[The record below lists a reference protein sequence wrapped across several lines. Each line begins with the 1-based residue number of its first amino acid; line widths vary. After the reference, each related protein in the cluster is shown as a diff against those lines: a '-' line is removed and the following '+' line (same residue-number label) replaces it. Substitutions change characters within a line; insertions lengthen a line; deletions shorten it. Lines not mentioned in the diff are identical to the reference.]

1 MKMLGIKIG
10 ANQPILSPTERLR
23 GAVDLLHH
31 EGKVEKQ
38 DRDMFGGLLDLR
50 ELQVSDVMVHRTE
63 MVMINA
69 DLPPEELVR
78 EVLATE
84 YTRIPLWRDKP
95 ENIIGVL
102 HAKDLLRAIRASEG
116 DTASIDVSTIALP
129 PWFVPEMRPVSEQ
142 LKAFRRRKTHFALVV
157 DEYGE
162 VEGMVTLE
170 DILEEIVGDI
180 SDEHDVVVAGVR
192 AQPDGSVVVDG
203 SVPIR
208 DLNRAMDWH
217 LPDEEATTVAGLVI
231 HEARS
236 IPERGQSF
244 TFHGFRFRVLRRER
258 NRITALRIVPVPRE
272 AEVEEKKP
280 KRAGTAFC
288 RASAAYCHIIQMGGG
303 AAGEMSSHASLSGDA
318 SKVPRTS
325 WYFTCLGAVW
335 KWPLQFQHA
344 LFVDL
349 GVLVGNHL
357 FRDHGVEHGVLLDQ
371 VLEHGAQFF
380 GRKLIAE
387 RFRYFGVEDGEIV
400 RRHRVVERHQ
410 DAFHQH
416 FLGGGAGHVEGESV
430 DGKRGDQRQN
440 GRSQPRVCPITH
452 RTTPSNGDAPG
463 SVRPPFAWNEHRAR
477 DCLTKTKM
485 PPPPRRPSDATDP
498 RFCGTRFN
506 RQARNHRPVVSPGA
520 CALIASAWTEP

>member
-1 MKMLGIKIG
+1 LNWITFSIVIGCLLVSAFFAASETALTGASRASMLRLFKQGNREAGVVSSLILMRERLIGALLLGNNIANIGASALATGIFTAWFGEVGVLYATGLMTVLVVIFAEVLPKTIAINAPDRVSLLVARPMRLMLYLLGPLLAVVEAIVRVLIWLLGVKIG
-10 ANQPILSPTERLR
+10 AHQPLLSPTERLR
-23 GAVDLLHH
+23 GAVDLIHH
-31 EGKVEKQ
+31 EGGVEKQ

-84 YTRIPLWRDKP
+84 YTRIPLWREKP

-102 HAKDLLRAIRASEG
+102 HAKDLLRAIRASDG
-116 DTASIDVSTIALP
+116 DTTAIDVSTIALP

-192 AQPDGSVVVDG
+192 AQPDGSVMVDG

-217 LPDEEATTVAGLVI
+217 LPDEEATTIAGLVI

-272 AEVEEKKP
+272 AADVEEMKP
-280 KRAGTAFC
+280 KRAGTAF
-288 RASAAYCHIIQMGGG
+288 
-303 AAGEMSSHASLSGDA
+303 
-318 SKVPRTS
+318 
-325 WYFTCLGAVW
+325 
-335 KWPLQFQHA
+335 
-344 LFVDL
+344 
-349 GVLVGNHL
+349 
-357 FRDHGVEHGVLLDQ
+357 
-371 VLEHGAQFF
+371 
-380 GRKLIAE
+380 
-387 RFRYFGVEDGEIV
+387 
-400 RRHRVVERHQ
+400 
-410 DAFHQH
+410 
-416 FLGGGAGHVEGESV
+416 
-430 DGKRGDQRQN
+430 
-440 GRSQPRVCPITH
+440 
-452 RTTPSNGDAPG
+452 
-463 SVRPPFAWNEHRAR
+463 
-477 DCLTKTKM
+477 
-485 PPPPRRPSDATDP
+485 
-498 RFCGTRFN
+498 
-506 RQARNHRPVVSPGA
+506 
-520 CALIASAWTEP
+520 

>member
-1 MKMLGIKIG
+1 MDWITLCIVIALLAMSAFFALSETALTGASRASMLRLSKQGNREADVVSSLFEMRERLIGALLLGNNIANIGASALATGLFTAWFGEVGVLYATGVMTALVVIFAEVLPKTIAINAPDRVSLLVARPMRTTVFVLGPLLAVIEAIVRVLMRLIGFKVG

-63 MVMINA
+63 MVMVNA
-69 DLPPEELVR
+69 DLPAEELVR
-78 EVLATE
+78 EVLASE
-84 YTRIPLWRDKP
+84 YTRIPLWRGTP

-116 DTASIDVSTIALP
+116 DMSRIDVASLALP
-129 PWFVPEMRPVSEQ
+129 PWFVPEMRSVSEQ

-180 SDEHDVVVAGVR
+180 SDEQDVQVAGVR
-192 AQPDGSVVVDG
+192 VQPDGSVVVDG

-208 DLNRAMDWH
+208 DLNRAMDWD

-258 NRITALRIVPVPRE
+258 NRITALRIVPVPRG
-272 AEVEEKKP
+272 EVEEARP
-280 KRAGTAFC
+280 RRAGTAF
-288 RASAAYCHIIQMGGG
+288 
-303 AAGEMSSHASLSGDA
+303 
-318 SKVPRTS
+318 
-325 WYFTCLGAVW
+325 
-335 KWPLQFQHA
+335 
-344 LFVDL
+344 
-349 GVLVGNHL
+349 
-357 FRDHGVEHGVLLDQ
+357 
-371 VLEHGAQFF
+371 
-380 GRKLIAE
+380 
-387 RFRYFGVEDGEIV
+387 
-400 RRHRVVERHQ
+400 
-410 DAFHQH
+410 
-416 FLGGGAGHVEGESV
+416 
-430 DGKRGDQRQN
+430 
-440 GRSQPRVCPITH
+440 
-452 RTTPSNGDAPG
+452 
-463 SVRPPFAWNEHRAR
+463 
-477 DCLTKTKM
+477 
-485 PPPPRRPSDATDP
+485 
-498 RFCGTRFN
+498 
-506 RQARNHRPVVSPGA
+506 
-520 CALIASAWTEP
+520 